1 MSNRLTTAVLAA
13 VFGMAILTP
22 AFGYGGVQGT
32 GVASALP
39 TRLLSCTPNPFG
51 RATAISYQVG
61 RAGPVALTV
70 HDASGRL
77 VRRLEAGPRPAGSY
91 VIRWDGTDGR
101 GHTVPAGVYFIRL
114 TAGGVTSSGR
124 LTLVR

>member
-22 AFGYGGVQGT
+22 AFGFSGVQGAGT
-32 GVASALP
+32 AGALP
-39 TRLLSCTPNPFG
+39 IRLLNCAPNPFG

-70 HDASGRL
+70 HDASGRV
-77 VRRLEAGPRPAGSY
+77 VRRLGSGYRAAGRYA
-91 VIRWDGTDGR
+91 VRWDGTDGR
-101 GHTVPAGVYFIRL
+101 GLAVPAGVYFLRLNTNGEASSRRVTLIR
-114 TAGGVTSSGR
+114 
-124 LTLVR
+124 